1 MSITLGD
8 QRVEGGGGMIWIP
21 MVRTGLA
28 ESLIVLFQYLNNL
41 DVILIFSYPFLM

>member
-1 MSITLGD
+1 MSITLGG
-8 QRVEGGGGMIWIP
+8 QRVEGGGITWIP
-21 MVRTGLA
+21 MVRIRLA